1 MRRNDG
7 GDRFRPKRKESTERR
22 GVFQQT
28 RSRRPILQLED
39 SLMTPSPSH
48 PTESRPDGAAERLIL
63 DMRGIGKRFP
73 GVVALDDVDFS
84 VRPGEVHVL
93 LGENGAGKSTMI
105 KIISGVV
112 EKDTGEMEFEGEV
125 IERCSP
131 ALTRELGISVIHQEL
146 SLVRLMDVKSNLF
159 LGRDLRSANPLLGRL
174 GVRDEA
180 AMERRCREIFTELRI
195 DIDPNAEVLNLSL
208 SDMQFLEIAKAVAFD
223 AKVIL
228 MDEPTSSLG
237 PGEKEALFEVIER
250 LTERGIGV
258 VYVSHTLE
266 DCLAIGDRISVLRD
280 GRHVGTIGAE
290 NTEVDTLIRMMTGR
304 TFSERYPRISGKVGE
319 EVLEVRNF
327 TTGGVFADVSF
338 KVKGGEILG
347 FAGLVGAG
355 RTELFR
361 ALFGLD
367 RLDGGELFIDGE
379 PVRIRKPRDAIRHGL
394 SFLTEDRKNQ
404 GVFPLLSVLENLLI
418 TLFNFGRESRSRRLT
433 RLMGWV
439 NGSGAGSLSRDYVQ
453 RLSIKVAS
461 LTDQIAQLS
470 GGNQQKVLLAR
481 GISTGARI
489 VILDEPT
496 KGVDAGAKVEIYRI
510 LEELAQLGVA
520 IIVIS
525 SELPEVTAICSR
537 IIVMNEGRITGEV
550 LREDADAETIMRYA
564 TGTAA

>member
-1 MRRNDG
+1 MTSSRSN
-7 GDRFRPKRKESTERR
+7 PPES
-22 GVFQQT
+22 
-28 RSRRPILQLED
+28 PPED
-39 SLMTPSPSH
+39 
-48 PTESRPDGAAERLIL
+48 AAERLIL
-63 DMRGIGKRFP
+63 DMRGVGKEFP

-93 LGENGAGKSTMI
+93 LGENGAGKSTLI

-112 EKDTGEMEFEGEV
+112 EKDTGEMVFEGRAV
-125 IERCSP
+125 GKCSP

-159 LGRDLRSANPLLGRL
+159 LGRDLRVRNRLLGRL
-174 GVRDEA
+174 GVRDEV
-180 AMERRCREIFTELRI
+180 AMERRCREIFTELGI
-195 DIDPNAEVLNLSL
+195 DIDPNAGVLALSL

-237 PGEKEALFEVIER
+237 PGEKEALFGVIER
-250 LTERGIGV
+250 LTARGIGV

-290 NTEVDTLIRMMTGR
+290 NTGIDTLIRMMTGR
-304 TFSERYPRISGKVGE
+304 TFSERYPRISGKIGE

-327 TTGGVFADVSF
+327 TRTGVFSDVSF
-338 KVKGGEILG
+338 RVRQGEILG

-355 RTELFR
+355 RTDLFR
-361 ALFGLD
+361 ALFGLELPD
-367 RLDGGELFIDGE
+367 AGEVFIDGNR
-379 PVRIRKPRDAIRHGL
+379 VRIRKPRDAIRHGL

-418 TLFNFGRESRSRRLT
+418 TLFNFGRESRSRKLT
-433 RLMGWV
+433 RLLGCI
-439 NGSGAGSLSRDYVQ
+439 NGSGADSLSRDYVE

-525 SELPEVTAICSR
+525 SELPEVTAICNR

-564 TGTAA
+564 TSTAA

>member
-1 MRRNDG
+1 MRR
-7 GDRFRPKRKESTERR
+7 PT
-22 GVFQQT
+22 
-28 RSRRPILQLED
+28 LQLED
-39 SLMTPSPSH
+39 SFMTSSPSNQ
-48 PTESRPDGAAERLIL
+48 PESRTDGADERLVL

-73 GVVALDDVDFS
+73 GVVALDEVDFS

-112 EKDTGEMEFEGEV
+112 EKDTGEMVFEGEV

-159 LGRDLRSANPLLGRL
+159 LGRDLRRKNRLLGGL

-180 AMERRCREIFTELRI
+180 AMERRCREIFTELRL
-195 DIDPNAEVLNLSL
+195 DIDPNAEVLSLSL

-250 LTERGIGV
+250 LTARGIGV

-280 GRHVGTIGAE
+280 GRHVGTIDAR
-290 NTEVDTLIRMMTGR
+290 NTDIDTLIRMMTGR

-327 TTGGVFADVSF
+327 TTAGVFSDVSF

-355 RTELFR
+355 RTDLFR

-367 RLDGGELFIDGE
+367 RLDGGEVLIDGA

-433 RLMGWV
+433 RLLGWV
-439 NGSGAGSLSRDYVQ
+439 NGSGAEGLSSDYVE

-510 LEELAQLGVA
+510 LEELAQMGVA

-525 SELPEVTAICSR
+525 SELPEVTAICNR

>member
-1 MRRNDG
+1 
-7 GDRFRPKRKESTERR
+7 
-22 GVFQQT
+22 
-28 RSRRPILQLED
+28 
-39 SLMTPSPSH
+39 
-48 PTESRPDGAAERLIL
+48 
-63 DMRGIGKRFP
+63 MRGIGKRFP
-73 GVVALDDVDFS
+73 GVVALDDVDFG

-112 EKDTGEMEFEGEV
+112 EKDAGEMIFEGSV

-131 ALTRELGISVIHQEL
+131 AFTRELGISVIHQEL

-159 LGRDLRSANPLLGRL
+159 LGRDLRSRNKLLGRL

-180 AMERRCREIFTELRI
+180 AMERRCRDIFTELGI
-195 DIDPNAEVLNLSL
+195 EVDPNAGVLSL
-208 SDMQFLEIAKAVAFD
+208 SLSEMQFLEIAKAVAFD
-223 AKVIL
+223 AKIIL

-237 PGEKEALFEVIER
+237 PGEKDALFEVIER
-250 LTERGIGV
+250 LKARGIGV

-290 NTEVDTLIRMMTGR
+290 STEIDTLIRMMTGR
-304 TFSERYPRISGKVGE
+304 TFSERYPRISGKMGE
-319 EVLEVRNF
+319 EVLEVRNL
-327 TTGGVFADVSF
+327 TTAGVFSDISF
-338 KVKGGEILG
+338 KVKRGEILG

-367 RLDGGELFIDGE
+367 GLDAGEVLIDGE

-433 RLMGWV
+433 RLMGCI
-439 NGSGAGSLSRDYVQ
+439 NGSGAEGLSRDYVE
-453 RLSIKVAS
+453 RLSIKVAA

-481 GISTGARI
+481 GISTGARV

-510 LEELAQLGVA
+510 LEELAQMGVA

-564 TGTAA
+564 TSTAA

>member
-1 MRRNDG
+1 
-7 GDRFRPKRKESTERR
+7 
-22 GVFQQT
+22 
-28 RSRRPILQLED
+28 
-39 SLMTPSPSH
+39 MTSSPSS
-48 PTESRPDGAAERLIL
+48 PPGSPSEGAAERLIL

-73 GVVALDDVDFS
+73 GVVALDEVDFG

-105 KIISGVV
+105 KIIAGVV
-112 EKDTGEMEFEGEV
+112 EKDTGEMVFEGGV

-159 LGRDLRSANPLLGRL
+159 LGRDLRSANRLLGRL

-180 AMERRCREIFTELRI
+180 AMERRCREIFTELGI
-195 DIDPNAEVLNLSL
+195 EVDPNAEVLNLSL

-237 PGEKEALFEVIER
+237 PGEKEALFGVIER

-290 NTEVDTLIRMMTGR
+290 NTDIDTLIRMMTGR
-304 TFSERYPRISGKVGE
+304 TFSERYPRISGKMGE

-327 TTGGVFADVSF
+327 TQIGVFSDVSF
-338 KVKGGEILG
+338 RVMGGEILG

-355 RTELFR
+355 RTDLFR
-361 ALFGLD
+361 ALFGLE
-367 RLDGGELFIDGE
+367 RPDGGEVFIDGE

-418 TLFNFGRESRSRRLT
+418 TLFNFGRESRSRKLT
-433 RLMGWV
+433 RLLGWV
-439 NGSGAGSLSRDYVQ
+439 NGSGATHLSRDYVE
-453 RLSIKVAS
+453 RLSIKVAF

-525 SELPEVTAICSR
+525 SELPEVTAICNR

>member
-1 MRRNDG
+1 
-7 GDRFRPKRKESTERR
+7 
-22 GVFQQT
+22 
-28 RSRRPILQLED
+28 
-39 SLMTPSPSH
+39 MTPSPSH
-48 PTESRPDGAAERLIL
+48 PTESRQEDAAERLIL

-159 LGRDLRSANPLLGRL
+159 LGRDLRSANRLLGRL

-195 DIDPNAEVLNLSL
+195 DIDPNAEVLSLSL

-250 LTERGIGV
+250 LTARGIGV

-338 KVKGGEILG
+338 KVRRGEILG

-367 RLDGGELFIDGE
+367 RLDGGEVFIDGE

-433 RLMGWV
+433 RLLGWV
-439 NGSGAGSLSRDYVQ
+439 NGSGAGSLSRDYVG

>member
-1 MRRNDG
+1 
-7 GDRFRPKRKESTERR
+7 
-22 GVFQQT
+22 
-28 RSRRPILQLED
+28 
-39 SLMTPSPSH
+39 MTPSPSR
-48 PTESRPDGAAERLIL
+48 PTESRQEDAAERLVL
-63 DMRGIGKRFP
+63 DMRGIGKAFP
-73 GVVALDDVDFS
+73 GVVALDEVDFS

-112 EKDTGEMEFEGEV
+112 EKDTGEMEFEGSV

-159 LGRDLRSANPLLGRL
+159 LGRDLRSANRLLGRL

-180 AMERRCREIFTELRI
+180 AMERRCREIFTELGI
-195 DIDPNAEVLNLSL
+195 EVDPNAGVSSLSL

-250 LTERGIGV
+250 LTARGIGV

-290 NTEVDTLIRMMTGR
+290 NTGVDTLIRMMTGR
-304 TFSERYPRISGKVGE
+304 TFSERYPRISGEVGE

-327 TTGGVFADVSF
+327 TSGGVFADVSF
-338 KVKGGEILG
+338 KVRRGEILG

-367 RLDGGELFIDGE
+367 RIDGGEVLIDGE

-439 NGSGAGSLSRDYVQ
+439 NGSGAGSLSRDYVE
-453 RLSIKVAS
+453 RLRIKVAS
-461 LTDQIAQLS
+461 LTDQIVQLS

-510 LEELAQLGVA
+510 LEELARLGVA

-550 LREDADAETIMRYA
+550 LRENADAETIMRYA

>member
-1 MRRNDG
+1 MTSS
-7 GDRFRPKRKESTERR
+7 PISQPESCT
-22 GVFQQT
+22 
-28 RSRRPILQLED
+28 
-39 SLMTPSPSH
+39 
-48 PTESRPDGAAERLIL
+48 DGAEERLIL

-73 GVVALDDVDFS
+73 GVVALDGVDFS

-112 EKDTGEMEFEGEV
+112 EKDTGEMVFEGSV

-159 LGRDLRSANPLLGRL
+159 LGRDLRSANRLLGRL
-174 GVRDEA
+174 GVRDVA
-180 AMERRCREIFTELRI
+180 AMERRCREIFTELGI
-195 DIDPNAEVLNLSL
+195 EVDPNAEVLTLSL

-250 LTERGIGV
+250 LTARGIGV

-280 GRHVGTIGAE
+280 GRHVGTIGAAD
-290 NTEVDTLIRMMTGR
+290 TDVDALIRMMTGR
-304 TFSERYPRISGKVGE
+304 TFSERYPRISGQMGE

-327 TTGGVFADVSF
+327 TTAGVFADVSF
-338 KVKGGEILG
+338 KVRRGEILG

-367 RLDGGELFIDGE
+367 RLDGGEVLIDGE
-379 PVRIRKPRDAIRHGL
+379 SVRIRKPRDAIRHGL

-433 RLMGWV
+433 RLLGWV
-439 NGSGAGSLSRDYVQ
+439 NGSGADGLSRDYVE

-461 LTDQIAQLS
+461 LTDRIAQLS

-550 LREDADAETIMRYA
+550 LRKDADAETIMRYA

>member
-1 MRRNDG
+1 
-7 GDRFRPKRKESTERR
+7 
-22 GVFQQT
+22 
-28 RSRRPILQLED
+28 
-39 SLMTPSPSH
+39 MTSSPSH
-48 PTESRPDGAAERLIL
+48 PPESRTDGAAERLIL

-159 LGRDLRSANPLLGRL
+159 LGRDLRSRNRLLGRL

-180 AMERRCREIFTELRI
+180 AMGRRCREIFTELGI
-195 DIDPNAEVLNLSL
+195 DIDPNAGVLHLSL

-304 TFSERYPRISGKVGE
+304 TFSERYPRISGEVGE

-327 TTGGVFADVSF
+327 TTAGVFRDVSF
-338 KVKGGEILG
+338 KVKAGEILG

-433 RLMGWV
+433 RLLGYI
-439 NGSGAGSLSRDYVQ
+439 NGSGADNLSRDYVQ

-525 SELPEVTAICSR
+525 SELPEVTAICNR

-550 LREDADAETIMRYA
+550 LRKDADAETIMRYA

>member
-1 MRRNDG
+1 
-7 GDRFRPKRKESTERR
+7 
-22 GVFQQT
+22 
-28 RSRRPILQLED
+28 
-39 SLMTPSPSH
+39 MTSSPSN
-48 PTESRPDGAAERLIL
+48 PPESPPEDAVERLIL
-63 DMRGIGKRFP
+63 DMRGVGKEFP
-73 GVVALDDVDFS
+73 GVVALDEVDFS

-93 LGENGAGKSTMI
+93 LGENGAGKSTLI

-112 EKDTGEMEFEGEV
+112 EKDTGEMVFEGRTVEK
-125 IERCSP
+125 CSP

-159 LGRDLRSANPLLGRL
+159 LGRDLRVRNRLLGRL

-180 AMERRCREIFTELRI
+180 AMERRCREIFTELGI
-195 DIDPNAEVLNLSL
+195 DIDPNAGVLALSL

-237 PGEKEALFEVIER
+237 PGEKEALFGVIER
-250 LTERGIGV
+250 LKARGIGV

-290 NTEVDTLIRMMTGR
+290 NTGIDTLIRMMTGR
-304 TFSERYPRISGKVGE
+304 TFSERYPRISGKIGE

-327 TTGGVFADVSF
+327 TRTGVFSDVSF
-338 KVKGGEILG
+338 RARQGEILG

-355 RTELFR
+355 RTDLFR
-361 ALFGLD
+361 ALFGLE
-367 RLDGGELFIDGE
+367 RPDGGEVFIDGNR
-379 PVRIRKPRDAIRHGL
+379 VRIRKPRDAIRHGL

-418 TLFNFGRESRSRRLT
+418 TLFNFGRESRSRKLT
-433 RLMGWV
+433 RVLGCI
-439 NGSGAGSLSRDYVQ
+439 NGAGAEGLSRDYVE

-525 SELPEVTAICSR
+525 SELPEVTAICNR

-564 TGTAA
+564 TSTAA